1 MHRMIRMTTCNGMM
15 NRWHLL
21 SVFLFFVLWGCQSY
35 EWESNLTSSENEEQ
49 LMQLAEA
56 AKTHIED
63 VEKAKMYAQ
72 ELLSLAM
79 KLNDK
84 KGVGN
89 AYNILGS
96 LKRKNDNYLEA
107 LKSYLNSV
115 QAFESVQDTV
125 GQAKAYNNIGN
136 IYRDIYEYDK
146 AIAYYQKALAL
157 HTLAKNKESMAITN
171 RNLGLIYQSLE
182 DFQKAKDS
190 YWTALYIWK
199 RLGNENR
206 MAQIYN
212 DLSIVYDMILEKGE
226 YLNFEAEKQIALN
239 LNLNALDYYERI
251 NDVNGLAKIY
261 INIGRVYTYQPSKLP
276 LHYFNKVLTLPIDQI
291 DPKLLTIAHIN
302 IGLALLQNNEEKG
315 AIEHF
320 LKAEQFNSNEDISVI
335 TLENLAASLEQN
347 GEIEQSIFYYK
358 KLNDLR
364 KKLRQVSWSDEVARI
379 EARYAIEYAGL

>member
-1 MHRMIRMTTCNGMM
+1 MM

-136 IYRDIYEYDK
+136 VYRDIYEYDK
-146 AIAYYQKALAL
+146 AIAYYHKALAL

-199 RLGNENR
+199 RLGNESR

-226 YLNFEAEKQIALN
+226 YLNFEAEKQITLN
-239 LNLNALDYYERI
+239 FNLNALEYYNKT
-251 NDVNGLAKIY
+251 NDTDGLAKIY
-261 INIGRVYTYQPSKLP
+261 INIGRVYSYQDSNTS
-276 LHYFNKVLTLPIDQI
+276 LHYFHKVLSLPKDQI
-291 DPKLLTIAHIN
+291 DPKFLAIAHIN
-302 IGLALLQNNEEKG
+302 IGLIALQNNEEEE
-315 AIEHF
+315 AVEHF
-320 LKAEQFNSNEDISVI
+320 MNAEEYNIDENISVI